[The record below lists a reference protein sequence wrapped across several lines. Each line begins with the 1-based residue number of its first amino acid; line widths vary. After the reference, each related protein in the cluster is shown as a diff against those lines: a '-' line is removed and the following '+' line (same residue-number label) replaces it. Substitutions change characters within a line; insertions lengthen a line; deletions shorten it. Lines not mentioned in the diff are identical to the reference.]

1 MTATVRRHTI
11 GVIAL
16 AMLVAAAVFRLGFD
30 DEFGGLYGICSKV
43 GITLAVAWLAYPQI
57 LFLSAYCSPKL
68 LFTILVGGLVV
79 IARPRPVTFFVVVGL
94 VAVVV
99 ILEIAGW
106 LLKPLRPPDKPSQG
120 KGRG

>member
-16 AMLVAAAVFRLGFD
+16 AMLVAAAVLLLFCDGNLTDMYGSICLRVGMALG
-30 DEFGGLYGICSKV
+30 
-43 GITLAVAWLAYPQI
+43 AAWLAFPQI
-57 LFLSAYCSPKL
+57 VLLSAYCSPRM
-68 LFTILVGGLVV
+68 LFTFLLGGIVL
-79 IARPRPVTFFVVVGL
+79 IARPKAFPI
-94 VAVVV
+94 VALLIGAVV

-106 LLKPLRPPDKPSQG
+106 LLKPLRPPDKRSQG